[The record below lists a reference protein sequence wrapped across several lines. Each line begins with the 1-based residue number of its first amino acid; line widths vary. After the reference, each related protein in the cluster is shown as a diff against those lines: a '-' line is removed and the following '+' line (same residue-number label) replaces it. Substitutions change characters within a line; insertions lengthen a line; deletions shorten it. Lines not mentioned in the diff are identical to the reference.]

1 MECAR
6 FDWKAYALGELSAAE
21 TAECDRHA
29 GACERCR
36 AELGRWQTTVAS
48 LRNLPRMEP
57 PRRIVFA
64 TEPVAGPLPGSS
76 KEDPW
81 WRRMW
86 QSGPQL
92 GFASASVLAL
102 AIVAHGFLARVPGA
116 PAPATPAQIEARV
129 DSRIDAR
136 IHEEALKEVNRLLPL
151 AMDAALKDAM
161 DRRLREELNPALA
174 SLKRQ
179 VSQDEQLR
187 EAGLEQKR
195 DADQKAVR
203 YAFERLERRLNYAT
217 LSSVRSQGGE

>member
-6 FDWKAYALGELSAAE
+6 FDWKGYALGELSAAE

-29 GACERCR
+29 ATCERCR

-48 LRNLPRMEP
+48 LRRLPQMEP

-64 TEPVAGPLPGSS
+64 PEPVSNDA
-76 KEDPW
+76 EPW

-102 AIVAHGFLARVPGA
+102 AIVAHGVMARVPVA
-116 PAPATPAQIEARV
+116 QASIPAAQMQARV
-129 DSRIDAR
+129 
-136 IHEEALKEVNRLLPL
+136 HEEALKEVNRLLPQ
-151 AMDAALKDAM
+151 AVDSALKDAV
-161 DRRLREELNPALA
+161 DQKVREQIHPALA
-174 SLKRQ
+174 SLKQQ

-187 EAGLEQKR
+187 AAALDRKR
-195 DADQKAVR
+195 DADQQAVR
-203 YAFERLERRLNYAT
+203 YAFERLERRVNYAT
-217 LSSVRSQGGE
+217 LSSVRAQGGE